1 MLRPSTQPMEP
12 QMHRQHYKPPKE
24 LSPRTERALSVALAV
39 FIGAALAECL
49 AQWAMGV
56 GVL

>member
-1 MLRPSTQPMEP
+1 MEP

-39 FIGAALAECL
+39 FIGAGLAECL
-49 AQWAMGV
+49 AQWAMGT